1 MMNEIDMMVFLDHN
15 MDFQEESNL
24 FDIDWLM
31 VLPSIIFVDYNHD
44 HPFQHNK
51 FLLVLNQYQ
60 NDDHVVEQV
69 ENEL

>member
-1 MMNEIDMMVFLDHN
+1 MMTAIDMLVFLDHN
-15 MDFQEESNL
+15 MDFQEELNL

-31 VLPSIIFVDYNHD
+31 VLLSVIFVDYNHD
-44 HPFQHNK
+44 HLFQHNK
-51 FLLVLNQYQ
+51 FLLVLNQSQ